1 MTSEPY
7 RSQGIPNKSQEAR
20 GACPPLDFAM
30 MNRFFQPPDCH
41 FMQEDGSFSI
51 VPDIETDM
59 GAASVRREQIWQG
72 QFHASGVTTAACK
85 FGGSSRFP
93 TDAAEEADADATATR
108 RRRAEESRRRKR
120 RRRELLGCC
129 WAASEPMRPPPPP
142 ELAQEEKFSS
152 GGSSP

>member
-20 GACPPLDFAM
+20 GACPPLNFAM

-59 GAASVRREQIWQG
+59 GAAFCCVG
-72 QFHASGVTTAACK
+72 AAFCCVTRAFCCAAFCLLRTRAACK
-85 FGGSSRFP
+85 FGR
-93 TDAAEEADADATATR
+93 
-108 RRRAEESRRRKR
+108 
-120 RRRELLGCC
+120 L
-129 WAASEPMRPPPPP
+129 
-142 ELAQEEKFSS
+142 
-152 GGSSP
+152 